1 MASDPFFARA
11 RELYLAH
18 DGSRFYMSRNGVEH
32 EYLSYGVPLEVEEQW
47 RRELVAEK
55 IAKLSQP
62 GNWTTMNYLCHHNDT
77 GYLNEAVTAEPLGEP
92 WQRVSYLELLLEYIE
107 RCACFYPIDILRN
120 AIDTA
125 IIRIEQLDFAGVA
138 VEAQLRGRVR
148 KLIDDAELIQA
159 RIERVYGSRRR
170 GFKHWLRQHVIPT
183 QSETRGG

>member
-1 MASDPFFARA
+1 MASDPSFARA

-107 RCACFYPIDILRN
+107 RCACFYRSTYSGMRSTPRSSGSSSSTSPALRSKLSY
-120 AIDTA
+120 AGA
-125 IIRIEQLDFAGVA
+125 FAN
-138 VEAQLRGRVR
+138 
-148 KLIDDAELIQA
+148 
-159 RIERVYGSRRR
+159 SSMM
-170 GFKHWLRQHVIPT
+170 P
-183 QSETRGG
+183 S